1 MSLIILKNVIKE
13 KVRKKSENTENITQ
27 RRNLS
32 VVETEQEIKISGN
45 HFLYKIKDGLIC
57 SAQINGEE
65 LFLAPMRPNFS
76 RAMTDNDIDT
86 AHFVPAM
93 LNSMP
98 VKKWQMAE
106 EKLRY
111 VKHTIEQTE

>member
-1 MSLIILKNVIKE
+1 MIKS
-13 KVRKKSENTENITQ
+13 KAVALAIT
-27 RRNLS
+27 
-32 VVETEQEIKISGN
+32 V
-45 HFLYKIKDGLIC
+45 C

-111 VKHTIEQTE
+111 VKHTIEQTEEKTKIRTYWR